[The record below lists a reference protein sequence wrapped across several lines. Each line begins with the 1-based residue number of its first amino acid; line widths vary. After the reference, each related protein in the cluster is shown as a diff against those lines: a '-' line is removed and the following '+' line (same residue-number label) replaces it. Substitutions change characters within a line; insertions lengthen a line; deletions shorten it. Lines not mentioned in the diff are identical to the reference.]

1 MIGYV
6 GQRARRKKRNFIFFL
21 ILIILLFFFVYLNP
35 LIKLNETLPENSLL
49 PTQEEI
55 DSPKFDITIEE
66 LKLQVLNKSQ
76 KIIFRNKEIEKLRK
90 KLKISL
96 AENNKLLKLNLD
108 LNNQDLD
115 KNGMKKKLKGL
126 NDLIINYK
134 KIEKK
139 MFNEITNLKNENNS
153 IIKKYKKSDTI
164 NSNLNILQE
173 NHKKK
178 IIELQNILEER
189 NLIIKQLNDK
199 SHHG

>member
-1 MIGYV
+1 
-6 GQRARRKKRNFIFFL
+6 
-21 ILIILLFFFVYLNP
+21 
-35 LIKLNETLPENSLL
+35 
-49 PTQEEI
+49 
-55 DSPKFDITIEE
+55 
-66 LKLQVLNKSQ
+66 
-76 KIIFRNKEIEKLRK
+76 
-90 KLKISL
+90 
-96 AENNKLLKLNLD
+96 
-108 LNNQDLD
+108 
-115 KNGMKKKLKGL
+115 
-126 NDLIINYK
+126 
-134 KIEKK
+134 